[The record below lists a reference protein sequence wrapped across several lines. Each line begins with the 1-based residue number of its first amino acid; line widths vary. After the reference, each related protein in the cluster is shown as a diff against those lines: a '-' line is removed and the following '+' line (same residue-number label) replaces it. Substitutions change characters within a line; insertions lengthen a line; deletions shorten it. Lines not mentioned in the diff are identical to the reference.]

1 MKTPAVVGPETKGP
15 GSNKE
20 WQAWG
25 ERDPLF
31 GVIPQPGRERDGE
44 TPWTDADF
52 YETGRSDWEAFL
64 ARWNRY
70 GLERDTCVEIGCG
83 AGRLT
88 RHIATGFRSVHG
100 MDVAHGM
107 INYARNHMPANV
119 ELHVTDGVSLP
130 LSDRGATAV
139 FSVIVFL
146 HFDSLEPAEAYFRE
160 MARVLK
166 PGGSIMI
173 QLPMHQ
179 WPTNLKPM
187 VRKGFSKAHDAY
199 MALRRIKGRYHRFL
213 LSRDKWSPFMQSI
226 TYEADWVFA
235 TLSALG
241 FTDIETCAFPLHRGS
256 TLYSWVFARKAPEA

>member
-1 MKTPAVVGPETKGP
+1 ME
-15 GSNKE
+15 
-20 WQAWG
+20 
-25 ERDPLF
+25 
-31 GVIPQPGRERDGE
+31 
-44 TPWTDADF
+44 
-52 YETGRSDWEAFL
+52 
-64 ARWNRY
+64 RY
-70 GLERDTCVEIGCG
+70 GLEQ
-83 AGRLT
+83 RLLSGD
-88 RHIATGFRSVHG
+88 RLRSRAPHSVHIATGFRSVHG
-100 MDVAHGM
+100 MDVAAWNDLLRTQSRACG
-107 INYARNHMPANV
+107 NV

-130 LSDRGATAV
+130 LSDQSAKAV

-146 HFDSLEPAEAYFRE
+146 HFDNHEHAEAYFRE

-173 QLPMHQ
+173 QLPLHQ
-179 WPTNLKPM
+179 WPANLKPI
-187 VRKGFSKAHDAY
+187 VRKGFTRAHDAY